1 MCCQL
6 DSRCI
11 QKVCCPPSKQT
22 KFQLLLTRST
32 VFSIRSGCGLNCMFL
47 FFDTL
52 ACSRRPLFRSPTTV
66 DRFQNHLLSIS
77 PQKCMFAMLCLA
89 ARFLPKSHLLIFFC
103 PSRASV
109 RISSYRISYCL
120 PNPQTLSEF
129 RYRIITKVPSWTCP
143 GPSCA
148 DSKPCQ
154 GGRTLYRWTHSE
166 VWIPAGKG
174 RQSL

>member
-1 MCCQL
+1 VRVKPTFHLHGMYSHSCLRNLVQYDIFSCCQL

-32 VFSIRSGCGLNCMFL
+32 VFSIHSGCGLNCMFL

-52 ACSRRPLFRSPTTV
+52 ACSRRPLFRSPTAV

-89 ARFLPKSHLLIFFC
+89 ARFSSKSHVLIFFC

-109 RISSYRISYCL
+109 RIPHLLLLSSESIAF
-120 PNPQTLSEF
+120 E
-129 RYRIITKVPSWTCP
+129 
-143 GPSCA
+143 
-148 DSKPCQ
+148 
-154 GGRTLYRWTHSE
+154 
-166 VWIPAGKG
+166 
-174 RQSL
+174 